1 MSKKRRITGRIL
13 KVLLL
18 FSGSFFILLCVLA
31 FTTLPFWAYFRLSAG
46 YMKAENPPK
55 TIVMLAGAGIPSENG
70 LIRAYYTARLALKYP
85 EASVI
90 IAVPGNKSDSLGD
103 PRRIADELILRGID
117 TGRIL
122 FATSGKNTR
131 GQALGVAAIL
141 GKAKLDSP
149 VTLVSS
155 PEHIKRSVLSFRK
168 CGFTNVN
175 GLPTFESSLESDLT
189 FEDNTLEGNKLAPP
203 IGQNLQLRY
212 QFWNHLKYEV
222 IVIREYFALSYYKIR
237 GWI

>member
-1 MSKKRRITGRIL
+1 MSKKGRITGRIFRG
-13 KVLLL
+13 LLL
-18 FSGSFFILLCVLA
+18 FSGSVFVLLCMLA
-31 FTTLPFWAYFRLSAG
+31 FTSLPFWAYYRLAAG
-46 YMKAENPPK
+46 YIKAEKPPK

-85 EASVI
+85 NAQII
-90 IAVPGNKSDSLGD
+90 IAVPGNKADSLGD
-103 PRRIADELILRGID
+103 PRRIADELIMRGVDSDKI
-117 TGRIL
+117 I

-131 GQALGVAAIL
+131 GQALEIAGIL
-141 GKAKLDSP
+141 GQANQVYPL
-149 VTLVSS
+149 TLVSS
-155 PEHIKRSVLSFRK
+155 PEHIKRAVMSFRK
-168 CGFTNVN
+168 VGFTKAN
-175 GLPTFESSLESDLT
+175 GWPTFETSLESDLT